1 MAESKIIYHI
11 TTPAL
16 WEKFA
21 FLDFYEAPSL
31 QDEGFIHASKA
42 HQVQETANR
51 YYKDEPEILLLTIDT
66 TLLAVP
72 LVYEEAPKRK
82 EEFPHMYGKL
92 NKEAVIEK
100 AIIKRQDDGYHIDI
114 DEA

>member
-1 MAESKIIYHI
+1 MAQSTLIYHI
-11 TTPAL
+11 TTPAQ
-16 WEKFA
+16 WQQFQ
-21 FLDFYEAPSL
+21 FNDFYEAPSL

-42 HQVQETANR
+42 NQVEATANR
-51 YYKDEPEILLLTIDT
+51 YYKNEPEILLLTIDT

-72 LVYEEAPKRK
+72 LVYEEAPNRK

-100 AIIKRQDDGYHIDI
+100 KTIQRGKDGTYQF
-114 DEA
+114 EV

>member
-1 MAESKIIYHI
+1 MDQSKIIYHI

-16 WEKFA
+16 WEKFQ
-21 FLDFYEAPSL
+21 FNDFYEAPSL

-42 HQVQETANR
+42 HQVQETVNR
-51 YYKDEPEILLLTIDT
+51 YYKNESEILLLTIDT

-72 LVYEEAPKRK
+72 LVYEEAPNRK

-92 NKEAVIEK
+92 NKD
-100 AIIKRQDDGYHIDI
+100 AIIKKEALKPTQDGAYKI
-114 DEA
+114 EL